1 MEELVRVLIADDHP
15 LIHEGVRSALRRD
28 ETLQLIGAANDGL
41 ECQQLAQLLTPDVLL
56 LDLNMPGPPPLE
68 TLSELN
74 VNCPGVKVVVLSA
87 YDDYVSVR
95 ALLRAGVKG
104 YVLKNEAIDILLQ
117 AIRTVALGG
126 TWFSQ
131 IVVQKLARTARITP
145 EFTGREQDVL
155 HCLARGA
162 SNDMIASELDV
173 TERTI
178 RFHLKNIYRKLE
190 VETRGEAIVWAVRAG
205 YGGQRQLPQ

>member
-1 MEELVRVLIADDHP
+1 MQELVRVLIADDHP
-15 LIHEGVRSALRRD
+15 LIHEGVRSALSGD
-28 ETLQLIGAANDGL
+28 ETLELIGVASDGH
-41 ECQQLAQLLTPDVLL
+41 ECQQMAQSLMPDVLL

-74 VNCPGVKVVVLSA
+74 KRCPGLKVLVLSA
-87 YDDYVSVR
+87 HDDYVSVR
-95 ALLRAGVKG
+95 ALLRAGVNG
-104 YVLKNEAIDILLQ
+104 YVLKNEALDILLQ

-145 EFTGREQDVL
+145 EFTKRERDVL

-162 SNDMIASELDV
+162 SNDMIAAELDV

-178 RFHLKNIYRKLE
+178 RFHLKNIYRKLD

-205 YGGQRQLPQ
+205 YGAQRNEKQ